1 MPDEDRNKTTEFDKE
16 NYNHDSTSQRP
27 RLDSYVNIES
37 NDIPNEIQDQE
48 GTLNKSINTKKDRSK
63 SLSDLFPCG
72 VCGVDLGKRYKG
84 KSVLCMGCMHW
95 CHLTKCSG
103 LSSEKEY
110 RKGEYK
116 CPSCVKEYPNYHL
129 RDINDSPQSQKEN
142 DINKENLDLN
152 SSNVE
157 NKKSSGRKV
166 SFFDNSPIITGG
178 REYPEKKRKRKNKE
192 TSDNSENKTEEE
204 KSPISKKTK
213 LKDKKKNEVKIM
225 DDQRSIKCIDCNQ
238 NYITVSNNNPEEI
251 RCIGCNAGIHDCL
264 KEPNSILEDKG
275 KSSKGFVWMCRDCME
290 SLQIEKVKEDE
301 KSSNST
307 TNENNKKKTVEKDT
321 LKIFLNIKE

>member
-1 MPDEDRNKTTEFDKE
+1 MPDEDKNKTTEFDKE

-37 NDIPNEIQDQE
+37 NDIPNVIQDQE

-63 SLSDLFPCG
+63 SLSDLLPCG

-129 RDINDSPQSQKEN
+129 RDINDSPQRQKEN

-178 REYPEKKRKRKNKE
+178 REYPEKKRKRKKKK

-204 KSPISKKTK
+204 
-213 LKDKKKNEVKIM
+213 N
-225 DDQRSIKCIDCNQ
+225 C
-238 NYITVSNNNPEEI
+238 EE
-251 RCIGCNAGIHDCL
+251 L
-264 KEPNSILEDKG
+264 YQEILE
-275 KSSKGFVWMCRDCME
+275 E
-290 SLQIEKVKEDE
+290 E
-301 KSSNST
+301 
-307 TNENNKKKTVEKDT
+307 KKTVTEK
-321 LKIFLNIKE
+321 